1 MKITK
6 QRLREIIKEE
16 LLEKADLG
24 GGVTVARQYVQ
35 QHPEDAAKML
45 EDLLQGITLIKQQ
58 VSDLSARFGELK
70 PGARDRAVHGLQEVK
85 TLLESIKI

>member
-6 QRLREIIKEE
+6 QRLKEIIKEE
-16 LLEKADLG
+16 LLESDG
-24 GGVTVARQYVQ
+24 NVTVARQYVQ

-58 VSDLSARFGELK
+58 VIDLSARFSELK
-70 PGARDRAVHGLQEVK
+70 PGARNRAVHGLQEVK

>member
-6 QRLREIIKEE
+6 QRLKEIIAEE
-16 LLEKADLG
+16 LQEAEG
-24 GGVTVARQYVQ
+24 GATLASEYVQ
-35 QHPEDAAKML
+35 NSPEEAAKML

-58 VSDLSARFGELK
+58 ASDLGARFNELK
-70 PGARDRAVHGLQEVK
+70 PGARDRAAHGLREVK

>member
-6 QRLREIIKEE
+6 QRLKEIIKEE
-16 LLEKADLG
+16 LLEAEPG
-24 GGVTVARQYVQ
+24 GTVASQYVQ
-35 QHPEDAAKML
+35 NSPEEAAKML

-58 VSDLSARFGELK
+58 ASNLSARFNELK
-70 PGARDRAVHGLQEVK
+70 PGARDRAAHGLREVK

>member
-1 MKITK
+1 MKLTK
-6 QRLREIIKEE
+6 QRLKEIIKEE
-16 LLEKADLG
+16 LEAEPRI
-24 GGVTVARQYVQ
+24 TVARQYVQ

-58 VSDLSARFGELK
+58 VIGLSAKFNELK